1 MSDLAAL
8 ACNNLAVTNVY
19 LGKIKEASNALD
31 RMMKQN
37 PVKKN
42 TNEFLI
48 QNLSVLYGSETPKSL
63 GKKILLLEHVAKYKG
78 DAFSTTSLRL
88 T

>member
-1 MSDLAAL
+1 MFVL

-19 LGKIKEASNALD
+19 LGKIKDASTVLD
-31 RMMKQN
+31 RVMKQS
-37 PVKKN
+37 PIKKN
-42 TNEFLI
+42 TNENLI
-48 QNLSVLYGSETPKSL
+48 QNLSILFGNETPKSL

-78 DAFSTTSLRL
+78 DAFATSSLRL